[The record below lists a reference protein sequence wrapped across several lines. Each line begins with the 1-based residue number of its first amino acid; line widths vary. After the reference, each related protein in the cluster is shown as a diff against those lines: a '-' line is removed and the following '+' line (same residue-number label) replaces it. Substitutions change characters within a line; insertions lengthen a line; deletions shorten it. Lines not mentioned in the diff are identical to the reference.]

1 MTILKKLVV
10 AGRKF
15 QDKSGKEK
23 TVWKTVGH
31 LHQTNDG
38 TRKYITIDP
47 SVNFAAFIKP
57 DGDDRIYVNLFEP
70 EDSERKPE
78 PAQRSAAPKAPER
91 NVQGAQGGS
100 FDDMSDDIPF
110 AAHGSNG
117 AWRVI

>member
-10 AGRKF
+10 AGRKY

-47 SVNFAAFIKP
+47 SVNFAAFTPKE
-57 DGDDRIYVNLFEP
+57 GDDRIYVNLFEP
-70 EDSERKPE
+70 EDAERKPE
-78 PAQRSAAPKAPER
+78 PAQRSAAPKAE
-91 NVQGAQGGS
+91 QAAGKGS
-100 FDDMSDDIPF
+100 GFDDMEDDIPF
-110 AAHGSNG
+110 
-117 AWRVI
+117 

>member
-10 AGRKF
+10 AGRKY

-47 SVNFAAFIKP
+47 SVNFAAFTPKE
-57 DGDDRIYVNLFEP
+57 GDDRIYVNMFEP
-70 EDSERKPE
+70 EDSESKPE
-78 PAQRSAAPKAPER
+78 PEQRSAAPKAAP
-91 NVQGAQGGS
+91 AAWKGS
-100 FDDMSDDIPF
+100 GFDDLESDIPF
-110 AAHGSNG
+110 
-117 AWRVI
+117 

>member
-10 AGRKF
+10 AGRKY

-47 SVNFAAFIKP
+47 SVNFAAFTPKE
-57 DGDDRIYVNLFEP
+57 GDDRIYVNLFEP
-70 EDSERKPE
+70 EDSESKPE
-78 PAQRSAAPKAPER
+78 PEQRSAAPKAAPAAG
-91 NVQGAQGGS
+91 NGS
-100 FDDMSDDIPF
+100 GFEDMDDDIPF
-110 AAHGSNG
+110 
-117 AWRVI
+117 

>member
-10 AGRKF
+10 AGRKY
-15 QDKSGKEK
+15 QDKAGKEK

-47 SVNFAAFIKP
+47 SVNFAAFTPK

-70 EDSERKPE
+70 EDSQGSQSSAPE
-78 PAQRSAAPKAPER
+78 PRSAAPKDAP
-91 NVQGAQGGS
+91 AAGGS
-100 FDDMSDDIPF
+100 GFDDMDSDIPF
-110 AAHGSNG
+110 
-117 AWRVI
+117 

>member
-10 AGRKF
+10 AGRKY

-47 SVNFAAFIKP
+47 SVNFAAFTPKE
-57 DGDDRIYVNLFEP
+57 GDDRIYVNLFEP
-70 EDSERKPE
+70 EDSQGGTAPE
-78 PAQRSAAPKAPER
+78 PAQRSAAPKSA
-91 NVQGAQGGS
+91 AAAGGS
-100 FDDMSDDIPF
+100 GFDDMDSDIPF
-110 AAHGSNG
+110 
-117 AWRVI
+117 